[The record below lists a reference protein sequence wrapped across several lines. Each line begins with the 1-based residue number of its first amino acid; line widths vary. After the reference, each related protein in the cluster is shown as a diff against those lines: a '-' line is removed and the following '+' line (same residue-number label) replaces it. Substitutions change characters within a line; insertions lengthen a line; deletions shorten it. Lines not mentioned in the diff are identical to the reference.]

1 MMADSQERATAARAD
16 VQRFDPSLPPAATPA
31 RDKLKTVRPANHT
44 VAVVDD
50 EDNIRETLAF
60 ALRREGDPPS
70 PFPPRGEG
78 WEPFPPNIPGPPR
91 PPPPFPGMTGPGAPP
106 GTPPPT
112 Q

>member
-60 ALRREGDPPS
+60 ALRREGDPLRL
-70 PFPPRGEG
+70 FPHGG
-78 WEPFPPNIPGPPR
+78 QAWGALQHNLPGPVLLHHLLPEMSAPEPSRR
-91 PPPPFPGMTGPGAPP
+91 PPP
-106 GTPPPT
+106 
-112 Q
+112 